1 MVKKTYKGL
10 WHKAASLALA
20 MTLVVTGIS
29 PLAKTYAATKEKATK
44 LEISNPVT
52 VLHLGDKYDLNFDME
67 PFNNTEKTYWKSS
80 NKAIADVDS
89 YGRFTAK
96 KLGVVRITAYTKSG
110 LKSTCEIL
118 VVSKYGV
125 TGVQRRVDR
134 MLDSNN
140 SRSIYIKNT
149 KTANTYTIKEGR
161 YVAKS
166 LYVEAPLSEVDNY
179 GRFKKIT
186 LVDIANGTFN
196 EYAFGNTFV
205 IKDKELSFNVDKD
218 STVKSISVIKES
230 LLNLNVAGKVNNL
243 TVSAP
248 NTTLN
253 LTGTGSVDN
262 IVVGEK
268 ATGATLNVGV
278 PTNIT
283 LNANAKVVLSEAAKG
298 TTIVITGA
306 DTKVEI
312 VNNTGARITVVN
324 ETTGKSEVIEP
335 VGKTEEVTTPGGGST
350 GGGGTGGGG
359 TTPSN
364 TAATITGVPSGDT
377 VTYTLPTAISNLKSA
392 KVMIDTDRNGTF
404 EKTHNI
410 NGDVLVYVNGLLNNE
425 PKYLGIWKGLTG
437 FSKTVGGITV
447 SVNGA
452 ADSNTKTV
460 GFDGVDYTVTV
471 NASSVTLKKVTGV
484 FTYTL
489 SKDGSNKLIIESQ
502 GNKDFGNFVKFK
514 VTY

>member
-186 LVDIANGTFN
+186 LVDVANGTFN
-196 EYAFGNTFV
+196 EYAYGNTFV

-262 IVVGEK
+262 IVVGEN
-268 ATGATLNVGV
+268 ATGATLNVSV

-298 TTIVITGA
+298 TTIVVTGA

-335 VGKTEEVTTPGGGST
+335 VGKKEEVTTPGGGST

-359 TTPSN
+359 TTP
-364 TAATITGVPSGDT
+364 TDPETTE
-377 VTYTLPTAISNLKSA
+377 TYTLPVEFSNLKSA
-392 KVMIDTDRNGTF
+392 IVKVDTDRDGKFDKNY
-404 EKTHNI
+404 NI
-410 NGDVLVYVNGLLNNE
+410 TGLMIDYLVRLLNAE
-425 PKYLGIWKGLTG
+425 DAKIKQWASLEDFSVTYSTLTISVKGV
-437 FSKTVGGITV
+437 K
-447 SVNGA
+447 
-452 ADSNTKTV
+452 DSNTKTV
-460 GFDGVDYTVTV
+460 EFDGAKYNVTV
-471 NASSVTLKKVTGV
+471 NPSLKSVTLQKDTGKNI
-484 FTYTL
+484 YTL
-489 SKDGSNKLIIESQ
+489 SKSGTKTLIISSKTDS
-502 GNKDFGNFVKFK
+502 NFKDCVNFEFV
-514 VTY
+514 Y